1 MTIESNEGIFDG
13 QIEIRVHD
21 SDEVKKIMGELR
33 KIEDIKEVLQIL

>member
-21 SDEVKKIMGELR
+21 RSEVKVIIDELR

>member
-21 SDEVKKIMGELR
+21 RDEVKTIMGELR